1 LVLADLESAQ
11 LEVNGYFLILCVRYL
26 QRSLFPQI
34 CRALRP
40 GGMLLF
46 ETYTK
51 AQLDFP
57 GGPRNP
63 AHLLDKG
70 ELRKAFPELQTV
82 FYRELRAEQGIAS
95 LAARKPQGHSQG
107 Q

>member
-1 LVLADLESAQ
+1 
-11 LEVNGYFLILCVRYL
+11 
-26 QRSLFPQI
+26 
-34 CRALRP
+34 
-40 GGMLLF
+40 MLLF

-95 LAARKPQGHSQG
+95 LAARKPQGHSHRQ
-107 Q
+107 